1 VLLPPEVAA
10 AGEEGHRGNEGE
22 GRERQLLG
30 RRAGVGKALSRF
42 SELAL

>member
-10 AGEEGHRGNEGE
+10 AGEERERGGEGE

-30 RRAGVGKALSRF
+30 RRAGVGEALSRCND
-42 SELAL
+42 LAL